1 MKTLNMFGREK
12 TVVTREQMRN
22 QYTSFEYI
30 LTKAFAELPVD
41 ASFAAAFAVV
51 LKYQTGLRCS
61 MKTLCE
67 VFCLLTATG
76 ASMGFAV
83 GSFSSSVD
91 TALSIGVPI
100 MVVLLV
106 VGIINPS
113 GVQSTTPEPNALVKA
128 LKLISPIKWSIEALC
143 VSEYRDMQFS
153 KTKKKLW
160 RKILDLP
167 RMGAFAMVEDGNQVL
182 DALGLGNAMY
192 ENIMKNLAILTGTN
206 ILVSLLGLTFFGRPK
221 FAAARDDLL
230 LLSSDLNNNDL
241 DKEEKADLVIVDDEF
256 ITSQSQLTVSTTP
269 LKISM
274 LRGL

>member
-41 ASFAAAFAVV
+41 ASFAAAFASV
-51 LKYQTGLRCS
+51 LKWQTGLRCS

-67 VFCLLTATG
+67 VFCLLSITC

-91 TALSIGVPI
+91 TALSMGVPI

-113 GVQSTTPEPNALVKA
+113 GVQSTADEPNGLIRA

-143 VSEYRDMQFS
+143 VSEYKDMQFTR
-153 KTKKKLW
+153 TKKKLW

-182 DALGLGNAMY
+182 EALGLGNVVY
-192 ENIMKNLAILTGTN
+192 ENILRSLAILAGVN
-206 ILVSLLGLTFFGRPK
+206 ILVSLMGLTFFGGPK
-221 FAAARDDLL
+221 FIEARDEFLL
-230 LLSSDLNNNDL
+230 PNALEDELN
-241 DKEEKADLVIVDDEF
+241 EEKTSRLKVVDDNF
-256 ITSQSQLTVSTTP
+256 ITTSESQRTVSITP
-269 LKISM
+269 IRVSM